1 MRLINES
8 VTPIGRSP
16 RDFVREPL
24 VRLVGWSNLKQF
36 MDSLEESGELLRISR
51 AVDLELE
58 AGCIADRVVKM
69 GGKAILFEKPRLA
82 DGTISEIPMVMN
94 LFGTPE
100 RVKIALGVDD
110 YSEIGKRLVGFMKP
124 DVAAMAGKPWKGIPF
139 AKQALKMAPKRV
151 KKAACQQ
158 VVVENPDLTKLP
170 IPKTWPLDGGHT
182 MTLPLVVT
190 KDPASGEQNLGMY
203 RAQVYGPTECGLHWQ
218 MHKHGA
224 DHADAHSKRTAE
236 KDGSGGN
243 SDSEARIP
251 VAICLGGPPELIF
264 SAIAPLPD
272 NLSEQMFASF
282 LAEQRLPIVKAK
294 TQDLWVPAEADVVI
308 EGYAIPGEVR
318 TEGPFGDHFGIYS
331 LEGEY
336 PVLHVTAI
344 THRENPVVPMTIF
357 GLPPMEDGY
366 IGEAIGEA
374 FLPVLNFQHRDVVDM
389 FVPLQTGF
397 HNLAIVAAKQRYPRQ
412 ARKTCLGLF
421 GAGQLMFTKVSVAVD
436 ENHPVKD
443 LHAFLDTI
451 HQRVDPA
458 QDLIVLPG
466 FVADTLEAAAPWE
479 NVHDKLLIDATSF
492 ADADPRKNGPG
503 LPKGTSGQATPDWR
517 RGEVEAPGVEIDF
530 VAKVRGLAE
539 VSDTLLLRPSMLV
552 VTTKIDDRPD
562 ARTGMMA
569 IQDPATWAIQVEASR
584 AQRQRVF
591 QLMNSIWQLEGS
603 ENLRWL
609 FITDDDVKL
618 HSSGVNRRLLWQLFV
633 RFDVGRDLHLDAER
647 KRVAWDATAP
657 VPHPGREALAAAGQ
671 PISALDPLLPIRS
684 WPAITIHDPAIV
696 TRIQNLAGRDGYEQR
711 TWAPNVTRW

>member
-8 VTPIGRSP
+8 VTPIGRRP
-16 RDFVREPL
+16 RNFIGEPL
-24 VRLVGWSNLKQF
+24 VRLVGWSNLRQF
-36 MDSLEESGELLRISR
+36 LDSLEESGELLRISR
-51 AVDLELE
+51 PVDIELE

-69 GGKAILFEKPRLA
+69 GGRALLFEQPRLP
-82 DGTISEIPMVMN
+82 DGSISEMPLAMN

-100 RVKIALGVDD
+100 RVKMALGVDE
-110 YSEIGKRLVGFMKP
+110 YSEIGKRLVGLMKP
-124 DVAAMAGKPWKGIPF
+124 DVAAMAGRPWKGIPL
-139 AKQALKMAPKRV
+139 AKQALRMAPKRV
-151 KKAACQQ
+151 KKAACQE

-170 IPKTWPLDGGHT
+170 IPRTWPLDAGHT

-190 KDPASGEQNLGMY
+190 KDAATGEQNLGMY

-224 DHADAHSKRTAE
+224 DHADAHHHN
-236 KDGSGGN
+236 DGNASGEG
-243 SDSEARIP
+243 DELRIP

-264 SAIAPLPD
+264 SAISPLPD
-272 NLSEQMFASF
+272 NLSEYMFASF
-282 LAEQRLPIVKAK
+282 LSNSRLPIVKAK

-308 EGYAIPGEVR
+308 EGYAIPGETR

-344 THRENPVVPMTIF
+344 THREEPVVPMTIV

-366 IGEAIGEA
+366 IGEAIADA

-389 FVPLQTGF
+389 YVPLQTGF
-397 HNLAIVAAKQRYPRQ
+397 HNLAIVATKQRYPRQ
-412 ARKTCLGLF
+412 ARKTCLGLL

-436 ENHPVKD
+436 ANHPVKD
-443 LHAFLDTI
+443 LQAFLDTV

-458 QDLIVLPG
+458 HDLIVLPG
-466 FVADTLEAAAPWE
+466 MVADTLESAAPWE
-479 NVHDKLLIDATSF
+479 NVHDKLLIDATTLP
-492 ADADPRKNGPG
+492 DADPRRGGPG
-503 LPKGTSGQATPDWR
+503 LPKGTSGQFTPDWR
-517 RGEVEAPGVEIDF
+517 RGEAEAPGVEVDF
-530 VAKVRGLAE
+530 VAKVRGLPE

-562 ARTGMMA
+562 PRTGMMA
-569 IQDPATWAIQVEASR
+569 IQEPATWAIQVEASR

-618 HSSGVNRRLLWQLFV
+618 HSAGVNKRLLWQLFV
-633 RFDVGRDLHLDAER
+633 RFDVGRDLHFDTDK

-696 TRIQNLAGRDGYEQR
+696 TRIQNQAGRDGYEQR